1 MLDRTNVSVYAGF
14 TQLRNFATGKIL
26 NMVISYPSPKIER
39 RIRSLGF
46 RLTPQREMILKAIA
60 HLGEH
65 ATFDEILEDVRHTS
79 PHVSAATVY
88 RNLESFSRYRLVH
101 GNEVAGG
108 TLYELASEDNHHH
121 LICHKCWGDI
131 KVDDSTVRK
140 LFKQLDKQTGFLV
153 LGEHYVFMG
162 LCADCRRKEGDTL
175 GRFSIHPK
183 FRHSDSKKEKK

>member
-1 MLDRTNVSVYAGF
+1 LQKLSN
-14 TQLRNFATGKIL
+14 GKIR
-26 NMVISYPSPKIER
+26 NMAIPYPNPKVTR
-39 RIRSLGF
+39 RIRDLGF
-46 RLTPQREMILKAIA
+46 RLTPQRELILRAIA
-60 HLGEH
+60 RQGEH
-65 ATFDEILEDVRHTS
+65 ATFDAILEDVRRSS

-108 TLYELASEDNHHH
+108 TLYELASEDPHHH
-121 LICHKCWGDI
+121 LICQKCWGDI

-153 LGEHYVFMG
+153 LGEHFIFLG
-162 LCADCRRKEGDTL
+162 LCPDCRKKEGDTL

-183 FRHSDSKKEKK
+183 FRHHDSKKEKLK